1 MQKFERT
8 ELVMTGNS
16 PYEESKNIKQRFAH
30 FGMKIT
36 MSVAKKIFKEEF
48 DCEVYVNDIYQVNVQ
63 RNKQAD
69 YMVREASMKGK
80 MTYLSIKRLDKKSI
94 HDWRHLQEI
103 KNELCGEDC
112 EAIEIYPVEKRLV
125 DTANQYHL
133 FVFPKGYYIGF
144 GWTHRS
150 VMTEHQEGGFGKA
163 GQRGISE

>member
-8 ELVMTGNS
+8 EFATSGKS
-16 PYEESKNIKQRFAH
+16 DYEQIKGIRNRFAH
-30 FGMKIT
+30 FGKQIT
-36 MSVAKKIFKEEF
+36 FSVAKKIFKEEF

-69 YMVREASMKGK
+69 YMVREATMKGK

-133 FVFPKGYYIGF
+133 FVFPKGTYVGF

-150 VMTEHQEGGFGKA
+150 VMTEHKEGGFGKA
-163 GQRGISE
+163 GQRGIS

>member
-8 ELVMTGNS
+8 ELVMHGNS
-16 PYEESKNIKQRFAH
+16 PYEESKNIQKRFAH
-30 FGMKIT
+30 FGMKIA

-69 YMVREASMKGK
+69 YMVREPAMKGK

-133 FVFPKGYYIGF
+133 FVFPKDIRVGF

-150 VMTEHQEGGFGKA
+150 VMTKHLEGGFGKV
-163 GQRGISE
+163 GQRGIS

>member
-1 MQKFERT
+1 MEKFVKT
-8 ELVMTGNS
+8 ELAISGKS
-16 PYEESKNIKQRFAH
+16 DYEEIKSIRQKYAH
-30 FGMKIT
+30 FGMKIAY
-36 MSVAKKIFKEEF
+36 SVAKKIFKEEF

-63 RNKQAD
+63 RNEKAD
-69 YMVREASMKGK
+69 YMVREPSMKGK

-133 FVFPKGYYIGF
+133 FVFPKGYFVGF
-144 GWTHRS
+144 GWTKRS
-150 VMTEHQEGGFGKA
+150 VMYEHKEGGFGKS
-163 GQRGISE
+163 GQRGLD

>member
-1 MQKFERT
+1 MEKFVKT
-8 ELVMTGNS
+8 KLAINGKS
-16 PYEESKNIKQRFAH
+16 DYEEIKSIREKYAH
-30 FGMKIT
+30 FGMKIAY
-36 MSVAKKIFKEEF
+36 SVAKRIFKEEF

-63 RNKQAD
+63 RNEQAD
-69 YMVREASMKGK
+69 YMVREPSMKGK

-133 FVFPKGYYIGF
+133 FVFPKGYFIGF
-144 GWTHRS
+144 GWTKRS
-150 VMTEHQEGGFGKA
+150 VMYKHKEGGFGKV
-163 GQRGISE
+163 GQRGKD

>member
-8 ELVMTGNS
+8 EFATGGKS
-16 PYEESKNIKQRFAH
+16 DYEQIKGIRNRFAH
-30 FGMKIT
+30 FGKQIAF
-36 MSVAKKIFKEEF
+36 SVAKKIFKEEF

-69 YMVREASMKGK
+69 YMVREAAMKGK

-133 FVFPKGYYIGF
+133 FVFPKDIRVGF

-150 VMTEHQEGGFGKA
+150 VMTKHLEGGFGKV
-163 GQRGISE
+163 GQRGIS

>member
-8 ELVMTGNS
+8 ELVMHGNS
-16 PYEESKNIKQRFAH
+16 PYEESKNIQKRFAH
-30 FGMKIT
+30 FGMKIA

-69 YMVREASMKGK
+69 YMVREAAMKGK

-133 FVFPKGYYIGF
+133 FVFPKDIRVGF

-150 VMTEHQEGGFGKA
+150 VMTEHKEGGFGKA
-163 GQRGISE
+163 GQRGIS

>member
-1 MQKFERT
+1 MEKFVKT
-8 ELVMTGNS
+8 ELAISGKS
-16 PYEESKNIKQRFAH
+16 DYEEIKSIRQKYAH
-30 FGMKIT
+30 FGMKIAY
-36 MSVAKKIFKEEF
+36 SVAKKIFKEEF
-48 DCEVYVNDIYQVNVQ
+48 DCEVWVNDIYQVNVQ

-69 YMVREASMKGK
+69 YMVRNPEMKGK

-133 FVFPKGYYIGF
+133 FVFPKGYLVGF
-144 GWTHRS
+144 GWTKRS
-150 VMTEHQEGGFGKA
+150 VMYEHKEGGFGKV
-163 GQRGISE
+163 GQRGLE

>member
-8 ELVMTGNS
+8 EFATSGKS
-16 PYEESKNIKQRFAH
+16 DYEQIKGIRNRFAH
-30 FGMKIT
+30 FGKQIT
-36 MSVAKKIFKEEF
+36 FSVAKKIFKEEF

-69 YMVREASMKGK
+69 YMVREAAMKGK

-133 FVFPKGYYIGF
+133 FVFPKGTYVGF

-150 VMTEHQEGGFGKA
+150 VMTKHKEGGFGKA
-163 GQRGISE
+163 GQREIS

>member
-1 MQKFERT
+1 MKKFVKT
-8 ELVMTGNS
+8 ELAISGKS
-16 PYEESKNIKQRFAH
+16 DYEQIKGIRNKFAH
-30 FGMKIT
+30 FGKQIAF
-36 MSVAKKIFKEEF
+36 SVAKKIFKEVF

-63 RNKQAD
+63 RNEKAD
-69 YMVREASMKGK
+69 YMVREPSMKGK

-133 FVFPKGYYIGF
+133 FVFPKGYQIGF

-150 VMTEHQEGGFGKA
+150 IMTEHKEGGFGKA
-163 GQRGISE
+163 GQRGLDK